1 MTSRSL
7 GDRNQSKI
15 VTLPSIEDRTKAA
28 DLARFWDATVAGQP
42 AAPGT
47 LDPETIAIVRLL
59 RHYHELARHHQPELA
74 TTSPDRCARYDDF
87 EVAGSHLS
95 ARPVDRGEWQEP
107 SRTMTRAAVGL
118 VAIFV
123 VVFAV
128 NTVVSPRSWLVT
140 QNDPDW
146 IPWISDDWIGAVWDG
161 L

>member
-1 MTSRSL
+1 
-7 GDRNQSKI
+7 
-15 VTLPSIEDRTKAA
+15 
-28 DLARFWDATVAGQP
+28 
-42 AAPGT
+42 
-47 LDPETIAIVRLL
+47 
-59 RHYHELARHHQPELA
+59 
-74 TTSPDRCARYDDF
+74 
-87 EVAGSHLS
+87 
-95 ARPVDRGEWQEP
+95 
-107 SRTMTRAAVGL
+107 MTRAAVGL